1 MRGDAFLRLGLQN
14 WSQPREDGLI
24 GRCLRTKRPVL
35 VDDVTAQPD
44 YHPTAETVDVRSE
57 LVVPLWVGEELWG
70 VINIEELEPG
80 AFDEDDVRLVET
92 VADQVGAALRS
103 ASLYEQLERAYLG
116 TAQALVAALEAKDAY
131 TAEHARSIVEQAETG
146 RPSGSGSTTPPCAT
160 CASPPSSTTSARSP
174 CRRRSSPSPGR

>member
-1 MRGDAFLRLGLQN
+1 M
-14 WSQPREDGLI
+14 
-24 GRCLRTKRPVL
+24 
-35 VDDVTAQPD
+35 
-44 YHPTAETVDVRSE
+44 RSE

-70 VINIEELEPG
+70 VINIEELAPG

-131 TAEHARSIVEQAETG
+131 TAEHARSIVEQAEAG
-146 RPSGSGSTTPPCAT
+146 RPPARPRRRRA
-160 CASPPSSTTSARSP
+160 ARPALRAPSSTTSARSRCP
-174 CRRRSSPSPGR
+174 RRSSPSPGR